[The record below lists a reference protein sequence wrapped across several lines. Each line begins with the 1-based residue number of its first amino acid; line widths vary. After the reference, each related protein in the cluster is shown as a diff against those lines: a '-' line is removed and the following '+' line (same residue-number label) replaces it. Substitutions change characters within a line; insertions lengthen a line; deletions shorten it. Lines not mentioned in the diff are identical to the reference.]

1 MKKIGVVGAGTM
13 GSQIALFFAESSL
26 ETHLFDLT
34 IDRLDQ
40 AINSVRNILDRQ
52 VAMGKRTADNRQA
65 VLSLIKTTTSL
76 SDLADAD
83 FIEEAVFEDI
93 ETKKKVF
100 GALDS
105 ICEPKTIIATN
116 TSTFS
121 VSEIASATGRPDRC
135 IGAHFLIPAAL
146 SPLVELSRGLET
158 SDKTHHAV
166 VELFKSCGKD
176 TVTFVDEPA
185 LVINRLY
192 LPLVNEAFLL
202 LQEGI
207 GTAEGID
214 KACEQGLGLPVGPL
228 KAADASGLDH
238 VYKCLQSLQFQLGDK
253 YRPTPLLSKLVK
265 VGRLGKKT
273 GRGVY
278 DYRSKEPDSCG
289 TKRKM

>member
-13 GSQIALFFAESSL
+13 GSQIALYFAECGS
-26 ETHLFDLT
+26 ETHLYDLT

-40 AINSVRNILDRQ
+40 AMKSVRSILDRQ
-52 VAMGKRTADNRQA
+52 IVTGKRTGDNKQA
-65 VLSLIKTTTSL
+65 VLSLIKTTTTL
-76 SDLADAD
+76 SDLANAD
-83 FIEEAVFEDI
+83 LVVEAVFEDI
-93 ETKKKVF
+93 ETKRRVF
-100 GALDS
+100 KELDS

-116 TSTFS
+116 TSTLS

-135 IGAHFLIPAAL
+135 IGAHFLMPAAL

-158 SDKTHHAV
+158 SDETHQAV
-166 VELFKSCGKD
+166 VELFKACGKD

-207 GTAEGID
+207 GTAEEID
-214 KACEQGLGLPVGPL
+214 KACEQGLGLPVGPF
-228 KAADASGLDH
+228 KASDSAGLDR
-238 VYKCLQSLQFQLGDK
+238 VYKCLQSLQYQLGDK
-253 YRPTPLLSKLVK
+253 YRPAPLLTKLVK
-265 VGRLGKKT
+265 VGRLGRKT

-278 DYRSKEPDSCG
+278 DYREK
-289 TKRKM
+289 